1 MGITERKEREKQELY
16 DKILAT
22 ATEMFVEN
30 GFEKTSIR
38 NIADAIEYSPA
49 TIYLYFKD
57 KNELFYAIQKQAF
70 KKFFDYFQTVGPMED
85 PIKRLRA
92 LGKVYLKFA
101 VENPGYYDLMF
112 IMRAPMNSED
122 TAEHWEEGERS
133 HGVLQQIVHDC
144 QKAGHFTEQDP
155 FVVAHSIWSFV
166 HGLASLYVRD
176 RMRMFPED
184 SYQQLIDQANEVFSE
199 WMEKV

>member
-1 MGITERKEREKQELY
+1 MGIIERKEREKQELH
-16 DKILAT
+16 DKILAS
-22 ATEMFVEN
+22 ATQLFIEN

-38 NIADAIEYSPA
+38 NIADDIEYSPA

-70 KKFFDYFQTVGPMED
+70 QRFFDYFRTVGPMVD
-85 PIKRLRA
+85 PVKRLRA

-101 VENPGYYDLMF
+101 IENPGYYDLMF
-112 IMRAPMNSED
+112 IMRAPMNTEKN
-122 TAEHWEEGERS
+122 AENWEEGERS
-133 HGVLQQIVHDC
+133 HGVLQNIVNDC
-144 QKAGHFTEQDP
+144 QKAGHFKGQDP

-176 RMRMFPED
+176 RMRMFPEH
-184 SYQQLIDQANEVFSE
+184 SHTELLEQANEVFSD